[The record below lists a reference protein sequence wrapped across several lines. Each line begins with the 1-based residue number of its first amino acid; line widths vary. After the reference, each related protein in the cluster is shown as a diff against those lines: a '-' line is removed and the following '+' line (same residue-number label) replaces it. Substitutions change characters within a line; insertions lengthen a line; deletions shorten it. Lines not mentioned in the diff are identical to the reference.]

1 MQQLI
6 LSLSPTAVPGTLVTN
21 TVLVGCVA
29 LLHVLFATFL
39 IGSCTLVA
47 LSEGISMVTKDERH
61 ERLARS
67 LVHAWGYV
75 FSTGAAI
82 AIFFV
87 VFVLV
92 GMWGRFFVTFQQ
104 FTFWVWFFEALTFVG
119 EIVLLYT
126 LYANWERLSDYRLAR
141 LGMVLLL
148 NIDQWF
154 QMFLIDVIASQM
166 LTPTVQGATDNI
178 SYLLQFLNPTN
189 LPLTIHRTIGNI
201 AWAGA
206 LVALVSAFQYLRVT
220 RREEAPALAP
230 RRRTWGPCPRESW
243 SGSATVRRPIGT
255 GPGSGGCSSPLL

>member
-1 MQQLI
+1 MQHLI
-6 LSLSPTAVPGTLVTN
+6 LTFSPTSVPGTVLTN
-21 TVLVGCVA
+21 TVLVGVVA

-67 LVHAWGYV
+67 LVQAWGYV

-104 FTFWVWFFEALTFVG
+104 FTFWVWFFEALLFVG

-126 LYANWERLSDYRLAR
+126 LYANWERLRAYRLPR
-141 LGMVLLL
+141 LGMGL
-148 NIDQWF
+148 
-154 QMFLIDVIASQM
+154 FLHNA
-166 LTPTVQGATDNI
+166 
-178 SYLLQFLNPTN
+178 
-189 LPLTIHRTIGNI
+189 
-201 AWAGA
+201 
-206 LVALVSAFQYLRVT
+206 
-220 RREEAPALAP
+220 
-230 RRRTWGPCPRESW
+230 
-243 SGSATVRRPIGT
+243 
-255 GPGSGGCSSPLL
+255 